1 MPVIEAYPCAPHF
14 LSFFLLLELLLI
26 TLWFPSLHQQ
36 CNSCEGH
43 QWPPFFQV
51 QCPAIDVV
59 YWSLKIHSSC
69 IWAGGGGVSPVL
81 KVALYQ
87 LLRFNEASS
96 QLFQAGFSK
105 TSLPAIFNRIFL
117 LPSTNFLRIFF
128 LNFVSFLRE
137 PQKEGVIIIIILI
150 ILKSRGVWWP
160 WECTF

>member
-1 MPVIEAYPCAPHF
+1 M
-14 LSFFLLLELLLI
+14 
-26 TLWFPSLHQQ
+26 
-36 CNSCEGH
+36 
-43 QWPPFFQV
+43 
-51 QCPAIDVV
+51 
-59 YWSLKIHSSC
+59 
-69 IWAGGGGVSPVL
+69 SPVL

-117 LPSTNFLRIFF
+117 LPSTSFLRIFF

-160 WECTF
+160 